1 MCYFLN
7 VDCLVVI
14 DIKTSISQV
23 AEFLKASGH
32 KLAVAESCTGGW
44 LAKVC
49 TDLPGSS
56 EWFDRGFVTYSN
68 EAKHDMLGVCEATI
82 EAYGTVSTQTVKE
95 MVSGALNHSCADWAI
110 AISGVAGPGGGSEI
124 NPVGSVWFAWMKKNQ
139 NSIAIKKIFSGDRDK
154 VRQQSVE
161 FALKELF
168 KLLK

>member
-1 MCYFLN
+1 MELLIN
-7 VDCLVVI
+7 TTLI
-14 DIKTSISQV
+14 NV
-23 AEFLKASGH
+23 AENLISTHH

-56 EWFDRGFVTYSN
+56 TWFDRGFVTYSN
-68 EAKHDMLGVCEATI
+68 EAKQEMLGVPKSIISE
-82 EAYGTVSTQTVKE
+82 YGAVSEQTVE
-95 MVSGALNHSCADWAI
+95 AMVRGVLNKSHAQWAI

-124 NPVGSVWFAWMKKNQ
+124 NPVGSVWFGWMNKEQ
-139 NSIAIKKIFSGDRDK
+139 NPMAIKKHFSGDREN

-161 FALKELF
+161 FALEELA

>member
-1 MCYFLN
+1 VNYP
-7 VDCLVVI
+7 VVT

-23 AEFLKASGH
+23 AELLKVSEQM
-32 KLAVAESCTGGW
+32 LAVSESCTGGW

-68 EAKHDMLGVCEATI
+68 EAKHDMLGVSETTI
-82 EAYGTVSTQTVKE
+82 ESYGAVSANTVEE
-95 MVSGALNHSCADWAI
+95 MVSGSLSHSRADWAI
-110 AISGVAGPGGGSEI
+110 AISGVAGPGGGSEV

-139 NSIAIKKIFSGDRDK
+139 SPIVIKKIFSGDRDQ
-154 VRQQSVE
+154 VRRQSVE
-161 FALKELF
+161 FALEELA

>member
-1 MCYFLN
+1 
-7 VDCLVVI
+7 VET

-23 AEFLKASGH
+23 AELLRRSEQR
-32 KLAVAESCTGGW
+32 LAVAESCTGGW

-68 EAKHDMLGVCEATI
+68 EAKHDMLGVHETTI
-82 EAYGTVSTQTVKE
+82 EHHGAVSAQTVEE
-95 MVSGALNHSCADWAI
+95 MVSGALSHSRAHWAI
-110 AISGVAGPGGGSEI
+110 AVSGVAGPGGGSKV

-139 NSIAIKKIFSGDRDK
+139 NPLTLKKIFSGDRER

-161 FALKELF
+161 FALQELA